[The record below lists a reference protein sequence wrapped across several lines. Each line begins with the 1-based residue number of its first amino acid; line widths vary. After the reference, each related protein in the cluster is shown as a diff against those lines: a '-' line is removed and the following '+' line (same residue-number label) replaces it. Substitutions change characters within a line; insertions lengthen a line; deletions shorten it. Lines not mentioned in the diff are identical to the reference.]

1 MIVICAYD
9 TTNHLER
16 KVVAVRIT
24 KAEIAAI
31 GITGVL
37 LALMVGFY
45 LGRNSTES
53 TVIHATPEPSQAVE
67 ELAVAA
73 PTQASEQGNGAAE
86 ASQAEPL
93 PDSSQDSG
101 LLDLNRA
108 TQGDLEELPGIGA
121 VLAER
126 ILAYRD
132 RVGGFSTVEEL
143 KNVEGIGDKKL
154 EAILNLIEV
163 GNEYENSGS

>member
-1 MIVICAYD
+1 M
-9 TTNHLER
+9 
-16 KVVAVRIT
+16 RIT

-31 GITGVL
+31 GITGVIL
-37 LALMVGFY
+37 SLMVGFY

-53 TVIHATPEPSQAVE
+53 TVIHTSPEPSQAVE
-67 ELAVAA
+67 QLI
-73 PTQASEQGNGAAE
+73 
-86 ASQAEPL
+86 SQAPVSIPEDESVPL
-93 PDSSQDSG
+93 EDGSFLEDSTDSG

-108 TQGDLEELPGIGA
+108 TQSELEELPGIGA

-126 ILAYRD
+126 ILAYRE

-154 EAILNLIEV
+154 DAILNLIEV
-163 GNEYENSGS
+163 GNEYENSGR